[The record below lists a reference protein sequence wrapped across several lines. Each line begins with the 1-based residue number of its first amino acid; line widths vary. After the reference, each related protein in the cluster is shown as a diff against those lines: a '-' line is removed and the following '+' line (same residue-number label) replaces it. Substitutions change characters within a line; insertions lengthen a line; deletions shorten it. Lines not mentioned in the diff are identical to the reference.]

1 MTRNTGFISRGFRC
15 AGVLAALLL
24 VTGAL
29 RCTGVTLGS
38 LDPDDGE
45 GNGEVDMAY
54 QPPPKTVGLR
64 IVPDNDVLLVDLNK
78 EVQKPF
84 KVVLFQSTGVQ
95 EDVTAQATI
104 TLDNP
109 AIGALNGAMFTSAK
123 MAANKVDFTRIK
135 ATYQDKTA
143 LANLTV
149 VWLRMSGAAQDFFF
163 DLPYQ
168 SPQQSQP
175 LTFQTFI
182 QSIDA
187 FFAVDTTGSM
197 GPEINNLRSSL
208 SNTIIPAVKKA
219 AVKDAWFGVAAV
231 EDFPVSPYGN
241 AGAFPGNLDD
251 QPLILLSP
259 MTASVMTAQQS
270 VDKLMNGSRPRGSGG
285 DGPEGQMEAL
295 YQIATGE
302 GNVQAGVVNIPKHQ
316 TPGTL
321 GGVEFRRGAFPV
333 VTMITDI
340 VFHAK
345 GETGRCGGQPVD
357 YAGAVATRAHTR
369 AETLAALNKVCAKV
383 IGVSAEAGGTSPD
396 CTASK
401 DLVGFAKGTGSMVP
415 PESWGAAGS
424 RPAGC
429 AVGQCCTGQGGAGEA
444 PDGSGL
450 CPLVFKIGTNGSGL
464 GNQVVSGITNVALYA
479 AFDVETKKDGLTMG
493 EGGIPITMGKTTADF
508 ITNIVPLD
516 ATASPPPTNK
526 TPMKTM
532 TGFSGVVPGAVVRF
546 TIEAKNDFQP
556 PIDKPQIFHAT
567 IRILAGGCTDLDQ
580 RDVIILIPPSAP
592 PVVG

>member
-1 MTRNTGFISRGFRC
+1 MTRNTGFFFKGWRSV
-15 AGVLAALLL
+15 GVLSALLL
-24 VTGAL
+24 VAGAL
-29 RCTGVTLGS
+29 RCTGVTLDS
-38 LDPDDGE
+38 LEPGGTDDDTA
-45 GNGEVDMAY
+45 DMST
-54 QPPPKTVGLR
+54 QLPPRTVGLR

-78 EVQKPF
+78 EMQKTF
-84 KVVLFQSTGVQ
+84 KVVLIQSTGVQ
-95 EDVTAQATI
+95 EDVTARATI

-109 AIGALNGAMFTSAK
+109 AIGSLNGSLFTSAK
-123 MAANKVDFTRIK
+123 QTANKVDFTRVK
-135 ATYQDKTA
+135 ATFEDKTA

-149 VWLRMSGAAQDFFF
+149 VWLRLSGPAQDFFF

-182 QSIDA
+182 QSIDT

-231 EDFPVSPYGN
+231 EDFPVSPYGDAN
-241 AGAFPGNLDD
+241 AFPGNLDD

-270 VDKLMNGSRPRGSGG
+270 VDKLMNGGRPRGSGG

-316 TPGTL
+316 TPGTI
-321 GGVEFRRGAFPV
+321 GGVEFRTGAFPI
-333 VTMITDI
+333 VTMVTDI

-345 GETGRCGGQPVD
+345 GEGGNCSGQSID
-357 YAGAVATRAHTR
+357 YGGTVATRAHTR
-369 AETLAALNKVCAKV
+369 AQTLAALNKICAKV
-383 IGVSAEAGGTSPD
+383 VGVAAEIPGLPADCSP
-396 CTASK
+396 TK
-401 DLVGFAKGTGSMVP
+401 DLTSFAKGTGAMVP
-415 PESWGAAGS
+415 PESWGAAGA

-429 AVGQCCTGQGGAGEA
+429 NVGQCCTGQGGAGEV

-450 CPLVFKIGTNGSGL
+450 CPLVFKIPNNGTGL
-464 GNQVVSGITNVALYA
+464 GTQIVSGISNVALYA
-479 AFDVETKKDGLTMG
+479 SFDVVTEKNGTTMG
-493 EGGIPITMGKTTADF
+493 EGGVPVATGKTTADF
-508 ITNIVPLD
+508 IAKITPLD
-516 ATASPPPTNK
+516 ATASPPPTSK
-526 TPMKTM
+526 TPTKTM

-546 TIEAKNDFQP
+546 TIEAKNDFQQP
-556 PIDKPQIFHAT
+556 LDKPQIFHAT

>member
-1 MTRNTGFISRGFRC
+1 MTRNKRFFFRGWHSV
-15 AGVLAALLL
+15 GLAAAL
-24 VTGAL
+24 VLFAGAI
-29 RCTGVTLGS
+29 RCSGVR
-38 LDPDDGE
+38 LDPLEPGTDGE
-45 GNGEVDMAY
+45 EQPDMAT
-54 QPPPKTVGLR
+54 PPPRVVGLR
-64 IVPDNDVLLVDLNK
+64 IVPDNDVLLVDLNQEATK
-78 EVQKPF
+78 SF
-84 KVVLFQSTGVQ
+84 KVVLFQSNGVQ
-95 EDVTAQATI
+95 EDVTAQTTL

-109 AIGALNGAMFTSAK
+109 TVGSLTGSSFTSAK

-143 LANLTV
+143 LANLSL
-149 VWLRMSGAAQDFFF
+149 VWLRKSGAAQDFFF

-168 SPQQSQP
+168 APAQSQP

-182 QSIDA
+182 QSIDS

-197 GPEINNLRSSL
+197 GAEINNLRSSL

-219 AVKDAWFGVAAV
+219 AAKDAWFGVAAV
-231 EDFPVSPYGN
+231 EDFPVAPFGN
-241 AGAFPGNLDD
+241 ANAYPGNKDD
-251 QPLILLSP
+251 QPLILISA
-259 MTASVMTAQQS
+259 MTDSVTMAQAA
-270 VDKLMNGSRPRGSGG
+270 VDKLMKGSSPRGAGG

-302 GNVQAGVVNIPKHQ
+302 GNVVANVVDIPKHQ

-333 VTMITDI
+333 ITMISDV

-345 GETGRCGGQPVD
+345 GETGTCGGDSVN
-357 YAGAVATRAHTR
+357 YSGVVATRAHTR
-369 AETLAALNKVCAKV
+369 TQTLAALNKICAKV
-383 IGVSAEAGGTSPD
+383 IGVSAENPGASAD
-396 CTASK
+396 CTAAK
-401 DLVGFAKGTGSMVP
+401 DLVSFAKGTGAMVP
-415 PESWGAAGS
+415 PEAWGAAGS

-450 CPLVFKIGTNGSGL
+450 CSLVFKIPTNGTGL
-464 GNQVVSGITNVALYA
+464 GSQVVSGISNVALYA

-508 ITNIVPLD
+508 ITKIVPLD